1 MLETPLHAGTTHP
14 NLTLIVLSSLLS
26 FVVGVG
32 LGTYA
37 DRFREFVRTLTVGSG
52 K

>member
-14 NLTLIVLSSLLS
+14 DLTLIVLSSLLS

-37 DRFREFVRTLTVGSG
+37 DRLRTFVRTLTAESG
-52 K
+52 R